1 MQCTKGSLSIYK
13 LENHNSCTLLFCIHV
28 CMITYN
34 KYHMNKFHSCF
45 ISHYCVLCTC
55 TNLMY
60 CPVLLCTTKMIH
72 CKNIFRIMPVN
83 NHAADIYYH
92 MSVIHHVQMLLT
104 KDPTLPIWLRHT
116 VLFVREK
123 YYLIP
128 RNFIVLAVVNMYT
141 ETVVAFEAKILQ
153 QRYKTHHGSVGCVRK
168 IFCHSTIL
176 TMRVHWKCIT
186 WIKSLQSIW
195 YQWGGKWHHRIP
207 RRSGPDKC
215 YYNQFSHILIKNC
228 NYFVEDT
235 FTNI

>member
-1 MQCTKGSLSIYK
+1 MKEKPEHPDMSHVYINEELTKFRANLAHEARSLRNSGQINDAWTMYGKIMVKDKHNRICAYPRISQVQCTKGSLSIYK
-13 LENHNSCTLLFCIHV
+13 LENHNSCTLLFCITV

-34 KYHMNKFHSCF
+34 KYPMNKSHSCF

-60 CPVLLCTTKMIH
+60 FPVLLCTTKMTH
-72 CKNIFRIMPVN
+72 CKNIFRHMPVN

-128 RNFIVLAVVNMYT
+128 RNFIVLAVVNIFT
-141 ETVVAFEAKILQ
+141 ETVVGF
-153 QRYKTHHGSVGCVRK
+153 
-168 IFCHSTIL
+168 
-176 TMRVHWKCIT
+176 
-186 WIKSLQSIW
+186 
-195 YQWGGKWHHRIP
+195 
-207 RRSGPDKC
+207 
-215 YYNQFSHILIKNC
+215 
-228 NYFVEDT
+228 
-235 FTNI
+235 